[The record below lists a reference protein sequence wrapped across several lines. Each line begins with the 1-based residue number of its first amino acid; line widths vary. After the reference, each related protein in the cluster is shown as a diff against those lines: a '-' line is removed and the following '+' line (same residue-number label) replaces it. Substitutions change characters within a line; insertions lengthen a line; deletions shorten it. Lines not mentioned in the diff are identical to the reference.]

1 MSRQLGTLKISSN
14 IEPRMGAPLDAR
26 SIVPLKTDLTAA
38 ATFDYTYVGMIVV
51 VQEEGKAYILAS
63 KPTTTLDNWRAVGDD
78 QDLSNYYTKQEV
90 DEIVSRV
97 YKPAGS
103 CTFENLPETLTSN
116 ILGYVYDVTNDFV
129 TDSRFAEGAGHD
141 YPAGTNVVVIDIG
154 TEQVPDYKFDTLPGF
169 IDLSGYQLKFQVDTL
184 PTAAA
189 SEVEKIYQYI
199 GSTTASY
206 TTGYFY
212 KCIEDSENPGTYI
225 WVQSA
230 TQEQATGALET
241 PVTVT
246 KDVGGIVAGTTYPVG
261 TTYDE
266 LWTELLSPTLY
277 PTLVAPSASLSA
289 TGDKLLEKGSSLS
302 TTMTVDFDRGSIT
315 PAYGTNGYRS
325 GAASS
330 YSLNSGS
337 AQSSNTF
344 AVVVDESVTSYQAS
358 VNYAAGEQPKDSS
371 GADYGEALPA
381 GNVATNIINYEFVDA
396 LWANTATIAS
406 IAKLDLV
413 SIDAGVKVFQFP
425 AATTV
430 YPEVFDVPDSWTV
443 THVEV
448 LNTLSNQ
455 WESCAT
461 EFTIT
466 DVTHP
471 DASDTSVS
479 YKRYTCN
486 LGYDMGAR
494 QIRIKWS

>member
-1 MSRQLGTLKISSN
+1 MSRQIGTLKISSN
-14 IEPRMGAPLDAR
+14 MEPRMGAPLDAR
-26 SIVPLKTDLTAA
+26 SIVPLKTDLTASG
-38 ATFDYTYVGMIVV
+38 TFEYSYVGMIVA

-63 KPTTTLDNWRAVGDD
+63 KPTTVLSNWTAIGEDP
-78 QDLSNYYTKQEV
+78 DLSDYYTKEEV

-103 CTFENLPETLTSN
+103 CTFENLPETLTSS
-116 ILGYVYDVTNDFV
+116 ILGYVYDVTDDFV
-129 TDSRFAEGAGHD
+129 TDSRFAEGAGHS
-141 YPAGTNVVVIDIG
+141 YPAGTNVVVVNVG
-154 TEQVPDYKFDTLPGF
+154 TVESPVYKFDILPGF

-189 SEVEKIYQYI
+189 SEVGKIYQYT
-199 GSTTASY
+199 GADTA
-206 TTGYFY
+206 TLTHGYFY
-212 KCIEDSENPGTYI
+212 KCVESTTTPGTYE
-225 WVQSA
+225 WTQSA

-241 PVTVT
+241 AVTVT
-246 KDVGGIVAGTTYPVG
+246 KDVGGITAGTTYPIG
-261 TTYDE
+261 TSYDE
-266 LWTELLSPTLY
+266 LWSELLSPTLY

-302 TTMTVDFDRGSIT
+302 TTMTITFDRGSIT
-315 PAYGTNGYRS
+315 PAYETSGYRS

-337 AQSSNTF
+337 AQAGNTF

-358 VNYAAGEQPKDSS
+358 VNYGAGEQPKDSS

-381 GNVATNIINYEFVDA
+381 GNISTNIINYEFVDA

-413 SIDAGVKVFQFP
+413 SADAGVKVFQFP
-425 AATTV
+425 AATTI
-430 YPEVFDVPDSWTV
+430 YPEVFDVPASWTI
-443 THVEV
+443 TNVEV

-471 DASDTSVS
+471 DASDTSVN

-494 QIRIKWS
+494 QIRIRF